1 MSFLVVD
8 VGGPNELTLACQ
20 QGGHAEPRRLGGR
33 RYGFLGNERSMIR
46 AEYHT
51 VPVVLT
57 NIPAATIATVRDLFA
72 DGATVDCQG
81 DVFNNA
87 GAVVPCLGVLTE
99 EMEVGGP
106 YWTGTLTLSE
116 VGA

>member
-1 MSFLVVD
+1 MSILTVD
-8 VGGPNELTLACQ
+8 VGGPDEMDIAVQ
-20 QGGHAEPRRLGGR
+20 KAGHAEPRRLGSR
-33 RYGFLGNERSMIR
+33 RNGFLGNERSMER
-46 AEYHT
+46 EEFHV
-51 VPVVLT
+51 VPLILT
-57 NIPAATIATVRDLFA
+57 NLPAADMAIVQALFA

-87 GAVVPCLGVLTE
+87 SVVVPCMGEITK

-106 YWTGTLTLSE
+106 YWTGTLTLTE